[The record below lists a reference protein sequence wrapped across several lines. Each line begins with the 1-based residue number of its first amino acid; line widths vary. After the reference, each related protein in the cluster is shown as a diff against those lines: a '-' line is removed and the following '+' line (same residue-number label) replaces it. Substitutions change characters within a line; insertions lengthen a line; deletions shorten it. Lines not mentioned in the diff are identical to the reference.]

1 MAATASHSSSCTYGV
16 FLSFRGKNTRKNFTD
31 HLCSAL
37 EKAGITT
44 FRDDNELRRGEDIPS
59 QLLSAIEGSKV
70 SVIVFSKDYAD
81 SSWCLEELV
90 KIMECR
96 RTVKQHVLPIFYDV
110 EPTDVRHQKGS
121 FEQAFSK
128 HEKRYLSNIDKVI
141 RWRTALK
148 EVAYLSGWD
157 LKSTDG

>member
-1 MAATASHSSSCTYGV
+1 MATTAIPSSWTYDV
-16 FLSFRGKNTRKNFTD
+16 FLSFRGENMRKNFID
-31 HLCSAL
+31 HLYFTL
-37 EKAGITT
+37 KNAGIKT
-44 FRDDNELRRGEDIPS
+44 FRDDNELRRGEDISS

-70 SVIVFSKDYAD
+70 SIIVFSKDYAD

-96 RTVKQHVLPIFYDV
+96 RTVKQCVLPIFYDV
-110 EPTDVRHQKGS
+110 EPTDVRHQKDS

-128 HEKRYLSNIDKVI
+128 HEKCYLSNIDKVI

-148 EVAYLSGWD
+148 EVANLSGWD

>member
-1 MAATASHSSSCTYGV
+1 MAATASSSFTYDV
-16 FLSFRGKNTRKNFTD
+16 FLSFRGTNTRKNFTD
-31 HLCSAL
+31 HLYFAL
-37 EKAGITT
+37 ERAGITT
-44 FRDDNELRRGEDIPS
+44 FRDDNKLERGEDIPS
-59 QLLSAIEGSKV
+59 QLLSTIEGSKF
-70 SVIVFSKDYAD
+70 SIIVFSKDYAD
-81 SSWCLEELV
+81 SSWCLDELV
-90 KIMECR
+90 KIVECR

-148 EVAYLSGWD
+148 EVANLSGWD

>member
-1 MAATASHSSSCTYGV
+1 MATTAIPSSWTYDV
-16 FLSFRGKNTRKNFTD
+16 FLSFKGENTRKNFID
-31 HLCSAL
+31 HLYFTL
-37 EKAGITT
+37 ENAGIKT
-44 FRDDNELRRGEDIPS
+44 FRDDNELRRGEDISS

-70 SVIVFSKDYAD
+70 SIIVFSKDYAD

-96 RTVKQHVLPIFYDV
+96 RTVKQCVLPIFYDV
-110 EPTDVRHQKGS
+110 EPTDVRHQKDS

-128 HEKRYLSNIDKVI
+128 HEKCYLSNIDKVI

-148 EVAYLSGWD
+148 EVANLSGWD

>member
-1 MAATASHSSSCTYGV
+1 MATTAIPSSWTYDV
-16 FLSFRGKNTRKNFTD
+16 FLSFKGENTRKNFID
-31 HLCSAL
+31 HLYFTL
-37 EKAGITT
+37 ENAGIKT
-44 FRDDNELRRGEDIPS
+44 FRDDNELRRGEDISS

-70 SVIVFSKDYAD
+70 SIIVFSKDYAD

-96 RTVKQHVLPIFYDV
+96 RTVKQCVLPIFYDV
-110 EPTDVRHQKGS
+110 ERTDVRHQKDS

-128 HEKRYLSNIDKVI
+128 HEKCYLSDIDKVI

-148 EVAYLSGWD
+148 EVANLSGWD